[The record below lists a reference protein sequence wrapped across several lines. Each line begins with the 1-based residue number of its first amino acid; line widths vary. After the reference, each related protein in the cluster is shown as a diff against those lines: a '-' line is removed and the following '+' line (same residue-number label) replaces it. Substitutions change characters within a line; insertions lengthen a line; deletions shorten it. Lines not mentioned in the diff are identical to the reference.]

1 MEKKENLIVDRSFD
15 FALHVIHL
23 YKIMILKNEYVLSK
37 QMLRSG
43 TSIGANVEEAVSAHS
58 TKDFIARMIIALK
71 EARETRYW
79 LRLIDRS
86 KLVQEEISPY
96 INESEDIVHI
106 LTAIINTT
114 KKKLSIPLKIYFFFF
129 TFFIQFYLYQTKIA

>member
-15 FALHVIHL
+15 FALHIIQL
-23 YKIMILKNEYVLSK
+23 YKIMIGKNEYVLSK
-37 QMLRSG
+37 QMLRAG
-43 TSIGANVEEAVSAHS
+43 TSIGANIEEAVSAHS

-79 LRLIDRS
+79 LRLISRS
-86 KLVQEEISPY
+86 KLVKEEIASY
-96 INESEDIVHI
+96 ISESEDIIHI

-114 KKKLSIPLKIYFFFF
+114 KKKLSEPVLSDKKI
-129 TFFIQFYLYQTKIA
+129 LNS